1 MKQILLINDV
11 VGYSHVGMVA
21 MLPILTYLGHP
32 TYNLPTALV
41 SNTLDYGRFNVLETT
56 EYMRGTI
63 PVWRQLGFRFDAVCT
78 GLMFSEWPTTANSC
92 IRTAPPFSSTRLW
105 AMADAST
112 TV

>member
-21 MLPILTYLGHP
+21 MLPILTHLSHS

-56 EYMRGTI
+56 DYMRGTI
-63 PVWRQLGFRFDAVCT
+63 PVWDQLGFRFDAVCT
-78 GLMFSEWPTTANSC
+78 GLMYSEEQA
-92 IRTAPPFSSTRLW
+92 RLV
-105 AMADAST
+105 ADY
-112 TV
+112 